1 MELEKLFNYNSI
13 LTIQTIAMF
22 LGFIRLP
29 EVSEIVFLKT
39 EADLRNMKIKCVY
52 AWTFFPRL
60 VQRGLHTFAAAELN
74 GLWWLLRKASRAAS
88 NLQQRF
94 SVAGG
99 GGGRGL

>member
-1 MELEKLFNYNSI
+1 MNNSDYFDVSWFHPF
-13 LTIQTIAMF
+13 AR
-22 LGFIRLP
+22 GFGNC
-29 EVSEIVFLKT
+29 VFLKT
-39 EADLRNMKIKCVY
+39 GADLRNMKIKCVC

-60 VQRGLHTFAAAELN
+60 VQSGLHTFAAAELN

>member
-1 MELEKLFNYNSI
+1 MNNSDYFDVSWFHPF
-13 LTIQTIAMF
+13 AR
-22 LGFIRLP
+22 GFGNC
-29 EVSEIVFLKT
+29 VSEDRGRLAKH
-39 EADLRNMKIKCVY
+39 ENKMRLRLD
-52 AWTFFPRL
+52 L
-60 VQRGLHTFAAAELN
+60 VQSGLHTFAAAELN